1 MNPKGITDKLYRGA
15 TQLCWCVCWYDSV
28 IEYDTSYYIMKLQQV
43 ILCVSTANYPKRVT
57 LVIRECV
64 SESRTHNTF
73 ICVNEVKDCLP
84 GYCLR
89 IVQKIWRFFSLYR
102 QKTTVNKTTAIFF
115 FCPSFRLLYLF
126 AFVFAI
132 ASVHSLSSR
141 LVSLRLVL
149 SRLFRLVY
157 FVSSC
162 LVYFI
167 SSCLVYF
174 VSSCLVLGFILSCLG

>member
-1 MNPKGITDKLYRGA
+1 VY
-15 TQLCWCVCWYDSV
+15 
-28 IEYDTSYYIMKLQQV
+28 
-43 ILCVSTANYPKRVT
+43 TANYPKRVT
-57 LVIRECV
+57 LGIRECV
-64 SESRTHNTF
+64 SESRTHNTI
-73 ICVNEVKDCLP
+73 ICVNEVKHCLP

-89 IVQKIWRFFSLYR
+89 IVQKMWRFFWLYR

-149 SRLFRLVY
+149 SRLFRLVLSRLFR
-157 FVSSC
+157 FVLSRLLRFFLSRLFRFVLSSFRFYHVLSWLSWCRLYLFSSLVFAFLSKWLPC
-162 LVYFI
+162 L
-167 SSCLVYF
+167 CL
-174 VSSCLVLGFILSCLG
+174 

>member
-1 MNPKGITDKLYRGA
+1 MY
-15 TQLCWCVCWYDSV
+15 
-28 IEYDTSYYIMKLQQV
+28 
-43 ILCVSTANYPKRVT
+43 TANYPKRVT
-57 LVIRECV
+57 LGIPECV

-73 ICVNEVKDCLP
+73 IRGNEVKHCLP

-89 IVQKIWRFFSLYR
+89 IVQKMWRFFWLYR

-149 SRLFRLVY
+149 SRLFRLVLSRLFR
-157 FVSSC
+157 FVLFRLLRFFLSRLFRFVLSSFRFYHVLSWLSWCRLYLFSSLVFAFLSKWLPC
-162 LVYFI
+162 L
-167 SSCLVYF
+167 CL
-174 VSSCLVLGFILSCLG
+174 

>member
-1 MNPKGITDKLYRGA
+1 VY
-15 TQLCWCVCWYDSV
+15 
-28 IEYDTSYYIMKLQQV
+28 
-43 ILCVSTANYPKRVT
+43 TANYPKRVT
-57 LVIRECV
+57 LGIPECV

-73 ICVNEVKDCLP
+73 IRGNEVKHCLP

-89 IVQKIWRFFSLYR
+89 IVQKMWRFFWLYR

-149 SRLFRLVY
+149 SRLFRLVLSRL
-157 FVSSC
+157 FR
-162 LVYFI
+162 
-167 SSCLVYF
+167 
-174 VSSCLVLGFILSCLG
+174 LVLSRLFRFVLSRLFRFVLSRLWRFFLSRLFRFVLSSFRFYHVLSWLSWCRLYLFSSLVFAFLSKWLPCLCL